1 MTPRRWVLVLIAL
14 AFAALAFASS
24 STRYARISEG
34 VPYEVTFR
42 SVAGPRWIDRAAQV
56 WAESNF
62 NPQARSAVGAV
73 GPAQFMPSTWAWAQN
88 MGWVARG
95 ASPEDPAA
103 AIHGQHAYMLWLEAR
118 CGGALDPA
126 LGSYNAGL
134 GSIRKAQRLV
144 VTLGIED
151 PAGTA
156 WLGVLDRVTGQQNA
170 AQTRGY
176 IKRNREFRAAIR
188 AHTASVITQE

>member
-1 MTPRRWVLVLIAL
+1 MSARRWALVAL
-14 AFAALAFASS
+14 GLAILACAFAATPAPS
-24 STRYARISEG
+24 RISQG

-42 SVAGPRWIDRAAQV
+42 SVAGPRWVDRAAQA

-73 GPAQFMPSTWAWAQN
+73 GLTQFMPTTWAWAQDQ
-88 MGWVARG
+88 GWVARG
-95 ASPEDPAA
+95 ASPEDPSA

-118 CGGALDPA
+118 CGGSLDPA

-134 GSIRKAQRLV
+134 GSIRKAQRLAA
-144 VTLGIED
+144 TLGIDD
-151 PAGTA
+151 PSGSA
-156 WLGVLDRVTGQQNA
+156 WLKVLDRVTGPQNA

-176 IKRNREFRAAIR
+176 ITRNRAFRAAIR
-188 AHTASVITQE
+188 QREGMPIQE